1 MGRPTSEG
9 YVCVCLCRC
18 TNAESY
24 IIARLPDLIGSDPAT
39 LNKSIALADYYF
51 YNQGGGVKDILKSVA
66 GVNLDDVF
74 ATVNSTRD
82 QAVQVETPQN
92 CHAGNENSIDNV
104 FLQLSEP

>member
-1 MGRPTSEG
+1 M
-9 YVCVCLCRC
+9 CVCLCRC

-39 LNKSIALADYYF
+39 LNKSIALADNYF

-82 QAVQVETPQN
+82 QAVQVATPQN
-92 CHAGNENSIDNV
+92 NMLAMRTLLTMSCCNLES
-104 FLQLSEP
+104 SRRWPS